1 MGTPSFD
8 GSIQVSIHALPYD
21 SQAAADAIFA
31 RPQLV
36 RGYADSLMS
45 GVWPSHDILPVDE
58 QMASG
63 QPLSESSLHWPAE
76 RGTNTDG
83 PNLGSKAVANQP
95 LSLGL
100 LMSVGVAFTVFV
112 AYRSV

>member
-58 QMASG
+58 QMATG
-63 QPLSESSLHWPAE
+63 QPLSESTLHWPAA
-76 RGTNTDG
+76 
-83 PNLGSKAVANQP
+83 SKAVKSRWP
-95 LSLGL
+95 LELSPVSVGIAVGVTLGL
-100 LMSVGVAFTVFV
+100 AIAMSW
-112 AYRSV
+112 